1 MTQIQKFL
9 SKLGGVAFSLL
20 MLGQIG
26 CQTGVEGEIAIT
38 TKSGEARKLFLEGR
52 QLFEDVRE
60 DEAREVFS
68 KAIEA
73 DPDFALAHFYRS
85 ITNTSA
91 KDRQEHLDKAVALA
105 PNASEGE
112 RLMIEAFQADEDNNQ
127 VKAIELCEQLVEKF
141 PDDKRARQFLGFWYS
156 GQDEDDKA
164 IAQYEKAIEIDENFA
179 TAYNELGYAYIQTE
193 NYYEAERAFQN
204 YIDLIPGEA
213 NPHDSIADMY
223 TRMGRHD
230 EAIEHYMKAV
240 ELNPKFTLSQRN
252 IGNNLVF
259 MGNYEDGRE
268 AFRKAMAME
277 MTERAKVFDMNEI
290 ARSHLYE
297 GNFEQ
302 AVAAYDESIK
312 IAEEAGLTRR
322 VAGIHAQKCYVHLE
336 SGHLAKAEAS
346 LAECKKTVM
355 ASDLRQSIKDNFTKG
370 AMAQEALIAAKKGNF
385 ETALAKADEHLTKI
399 QADNNPNEMEDHHD
413 LLGLIH
419 FEKGDHAQAIE
430 HLNQAD
436 QESPYILYHLAV
448 AESKAGDPA
457 RADELFSKVAD
468 MNQLPVFNQENGLGY
483 AFVRSKAMDA
493 KKMSAK

>member
-1 MTQIQKFL
+1 MTQIQRSL
-9 SKLGGVAFSLL
+9 LGGVAFSLL
-20 MLGQIG
+20 MLVQIG

-38 TKSGEARKLFLEGR
+38 TKSGEARKLFMEGR
-52 QLFEDVRE
+52 QLFEDIRF
-60 DEAREVFS
+60 DEASEIFS

-85 ITNTSA
+85 RGANTSA

-112 RLMIEAFQADEDNNQ
+112 RLMIEARQANLDNNQ
-127 VKAIELCEQLVEKF
+127 IKAIELNEQLVEKF
-141 PDDKRARQFLGFWYS
+141 PDDKRARQFLGFGYS

-164 IAQYEKAIEIDENFA
+164 IAQYQKAIEIDENFA
-179 TAYNELGYAYIQTE
+179 PAHNALGYAYIQTE

-204 YIDLIPGEA
+204 YIDLLPGEA

-252 IGNNLVF
+252 IGTNLVF

-277 MTERAKVFDMNEI
+277 MTEAAKVTDMNQI
-290 ARSHLYE
+290 ALSHLYE

-302 AVAAYDESIK
+302 AVATFDESLK
-312 IAEEAGLTRR
+312 MAEEAGLAAR
-322 VAGIHAQKCYVHLE
+322 VANIHAQKCNIHLE

-355 ASDLRQSIKDNFTKG
+355 ASDLRQSFKDNFAKG
-370 AMAQEALIAAKKGNF
+370 ALAQEALIAAKKGNF
-385 ETALAKADEHLTKI
+385 ETALAKADEQLAKI
-399 QADNNPNEMEDHHD
+399 QEDNDPNEIQDHHD

-419 FEKGDHAQAIE
+419 LEKGDHAKAIE
-430 HLNQAD
+430 HLNQGD
-436 QESPYILYHLAV
+436 QEDPYILYHLAV

-468 MNQLPVFNQENGLGY
+468 MNQNGLGY
-483 AFVRSKAMDA
+483 ALVRSKAMDA

>member
-20 MLGQIG
+20 MLVQIG

-38 TKSGEARKLFLEGR
+38 TKSGEARKLFLEGL
-52 QLFEDVRE
+52 QLSENLRG
-60 DEAREVFS
+60 DEAREFFS

-73 DPDFALAHFYRS
+73 DPDFAQAHFYRAF
-85 ITNTSA
+85 NATSA
-91 KDRQEHLDKAVALA
+91 ADFQEHLDKAVALA
-105 PNASEGE
+105 PNVSEGE
-112 RLMIEAFQADEDNNQ
+112 RLLIEGWQANVDNDP
-127 VKAIELCEQLVEKF
+127 VKATEIYEQFVNKF
-141 PDDKRARQFLGFWYS
+141 PNDKRAHQFLGIVNF
-156 GQDEDDKA
+156 GQDKDDNA
-164 IAQYEKAIEIDENFA
+164 IAEFEKAIEIDEDYA
-179 TAYNELGYAYIQTE
+179 PAYNMLGYTYIEKE
-193 NYYEAERAFQN
+193 NYYEAERAFLN

-213 NPHDSIADMY
+213 NPHDSIADLY

-230 EAIEHYMKAV
+230 DAIEHYMKSV
-240 ELNPKFTLSQRN
+240 KLNPKFTVSQRK
-252 IGNNLVF
+252 IGTNLVF

-268 AFRKAMAME
+268 AYRKAMAME
-277 MTERAKVFDMNEI
+277 MTETAKVTDMNHI

-302 AVAAYDESIK
+302 AIAAYDKSIK
-312 IAEEAGLTRR
+312 MAQEAGLPER

-355 ASDLRQSIKDNFTKG
+355 ASDLRQSLKDNFAKG
-370 AMAQEALIAAKKGNF
+370 AMAQEALIAAKKGDF
-385 ETALAKADEHLTKI
+385 EAALAKADEQLAKI
-399 QADNNPNEMEDHHD
+399 QEDNDPSEVQDHHG

-430 HLNQAD
+430 HLNQGD
-436 QESPYILYHLAV
+436 QQDPYTLYHLAV

-468 MNQLPVFNQENGLGY
+468 MNQNLFGYGLGY

>member
-1 MTQIQKFL
+1 MI
-9 SKLGGVAFSLL
+9 
-20 MLGQIG
+20 
-26 CQTGVEGEIAIT
+26 
-38 TKSGEARKLFLEGR
+38 EAVQANVDNQPL
-52 QLFEDVRE
+52 
-60 DEAREVFS
+60 
-68 KAIEA
+68 KAIET
-73 DPDFALAHFYRS
+73 Y
-85 ITNTSA
+85 
-91 KDRQEHLDKAVALA
+91 
-105 PNASEGE
+105 
-112 RLMIEAFQADEDNNQ
+112 
-127 VKAIELCEQLVEKF
+127 EQLVEKF
-141 PDDKRARQFLGFWYS
+141 PNDKRVRQFLGVAYF
-156 GQDEDDKA
+156 GQDQDDKA
-164 IAQYEKAIEIDENFA
+164 IAQYEKAIELDEDYA
-179 TAYNELGYAYIQTE
+179 PAYNMLGYTYIEKE

-230 EAIEHYMKAV
+230 DAIEHYMKSV
-240 ELNPKFTLSQRN
+240 ELNPKFTVSQRK
-252 IGNNLVF
+252 IGTNLVF

-268 AFRKAMAME
+268 AYRKAMAME
-277 MTERAKVFDMNEI
+277 MTETAKVTDMNQI

-302 AVAAYDESIK
+302 AIAAYDKSIK
-312 IAEEAGLTRR
+312 MAQEAGLPER

-336 SGHLAKAEAS
+336 SGHLSKAEQS

-355 ASDLRQSIKDNFTKG
+355 ASDLRQSLKDNFAKG

-385 ETALAKADEHLTKI
+385 EAALAKADEHLAKI
-399 QADNNPNEMEDHHD
+399 QEDNDPSEVQDHHG

-419 FEKGDHAQAIE
+419 FEKGDHAKAIE
-430 HLNQAD
+430 HLNQGD
-436 QESPYILYHLAV
+436 QQDPYTLYHLAV

-468 MNQLPVFNQENGLGY
+468 MNQNLFGYGLGY